1 MCNDQISLSF
11 RVYHCH
17 VLLTGVDIYVKV
29 DEIWVCVWGGEGG
42 WVQTTTYIKTIESDR

>member
-17 VLLTGVDIYVKV
+17 VLLTGVEIYVKL
-29 DEIWVCVWGGEGG
+29 DEIWVCVWGGGG
-42 WVQTTTYIKTIESDR
+42 GVGANYYLYKNNRK

>member
-17 VLLTGVDIYVKV
+17 VLLTGVEIYVKL
-29 DEIWVCVWGGEGG
+29 DEIWVCGGGG
-42 WVQTTTYIKTIESDR
+42 GGVGANYYLYKNNRK